1 MWFFMLLGWFGVLVL
16 LVFFILSLA
25 TGLYY
30 LAELIEEYTTISY
43 KIIKKIN
50 FNLVCLYDNL
60 TLWSLP
66 VHLPNYLIICG
77 LISHLNHILIL
88 RTFPFFQFSSPPF
101 ILFIAFT
108 YFAKVN
114 VYFIQVLSYFTI
126 CLWII
131 PFVCSIKIKFEFVR
145 LITLSPL
152 KAFFVSLSVNDYVLP
167 TSIENRDENDL
178 ISHYFSRKDKRSGL
192 LSLFS
197 YAKESILPQQI
208 EKPHLR

>member
-1 MWFFMLLGWFGVLVL
+1 MMWFFMLLGWFGVLVL

-50 FNLVCLYDNL
+50 FFVIGIHICLFLFED
-60 TLWSLP
+60 
-66 VHLPNYLIICG
+66 LPNYLIICG

-101 ILFIAFT
+101 ILFIVFLILNHFLAFT

-131 PFVCSIKIKFEFVR
+131 PF
-145 LITLSPL
+145 
-152 KAFFVSLSVNDYVLP
+152 AFFVSLSVNDYVLP